1 MGMASIPL
9 AILALNL
16 RKQDACATV
25 DKGKTMTVKLLLFA
39 LLWSLS
45 LPSAW
50 AAWPN
55 LRGRNEARQRE
66 LRQRLREIR
75 LERPRIFLT
84 NEEIEAVRSRIDQ
97 NSSIRECYQWL
108 KDWAYS
114 GQFYRNLWATP
125 KQLQGAVVAYRL
137 EGKPPQLL
145 ANCVRIMDYLC
156 EAEPNSWTYPR
167 VVRGLSMA
175 YDWLYDDLTDKQ
187 KQKYGRRI
195 IECAKACYDTWRHT
209 ELNNH
214 VYLEYGPILY
224 AGIALFEEGIDDAT
238 AEQLLLDG
246 MQLLLD
252 GFIPAHA
259 LLAQDGG
266 WYESMSYHAF
276 FTMEYAHLLELW
288 QHATGEQVWSGS
300 GGLQGDAHW
309 LVYNARPW
317 NDSRVHVADIGHSS
331 SQDLGIA
338 WYLPL
343 LWARH
348 QDGVA
353 RFWTEKLKSRA
364 LAGHKS
370 GKKYALSPYMWWPYI
385 VWYDETVPI
394 VPREE
399 LPLARLFRG
408 VGWVSMRGSWTP
420 DASFALFIC
429 SDWWGGHQH
438 CDNNS
443 FVIHKYAPLAIDSG
457 VYDAGPHRANYSA
470 RTIAHNTI
478 TVYDPEEEFFGGTW
492 GQSGKT
498 RTVNDGGQLYTPS
511 PPGVAACG
519 PGTEFDRGDIIAYE
533 LTPWYT
539 YVVGDATRSYS
550 SSKVKEFKR
559 AFLHLRPDLFVVF
572 DRVESTNAEFV
583 KRWLLHSINEP
594 VIDGKTITLKNGQGS
609 LTCRTVYPSR
619 VQIVAIG
626 GPGHEFEV
634 NGQNFPASKNDPEAG
649 SWRVEV
655 SPSQPAKRD
664 YFLHVLRTSGTTPI
678 VPSTE
683 LLRTE
688 NSLGVRIV
696 DEGQIYEINF
706 AITDRLTGH
715 LRILDSGG
723 KIILA
728 RDLAVDLPE

>member
-1 MGMASIPL
+1 M
-9 AILALNL
+9 NL
-16 RKQDACATV
+16 
-25 DKGKTMTVKLLLFA
+25 KLLLLCILIFCT
-39 LLWSLS
+39 LTYSR
-45 LPSAW
+45 AW
-50 AAWPN
+50 GAWPQ
-55 LRGRNEARQRE
+55 LRGRDEARQQE
-66 LRQRLREIR
+66 LRQRLDEIR

-84 NEEIEAVRSRIDQ
+84 NAEIEAVQNRIEK
-97 NSSIRECYQWL
+97 NPYVRECYQWL

-114 GQFYRNLWATP
+114 GQFYHNLWATP

-137 EGKPPQLL
+137 EGRPPELL
-145 ANCVRIMDYLC
+145 ENCIRTMDYLC
-156 EAEPNSWTYPR
+156 EAEPNSWTFPR

-175 YDWLYDDLTDKQ
+175 YDWLYDDLTAEQ
-187 KQKYGRRI
+187 KRKYGRRI
-195 IECAKACYDTWRHT
+195 IECAKACYDTWQHT

-224 AGIALFEEGIDDAT
+224 AGIALLGEGIDDEAV
-238 AEQLLLDG
+238 EQLLLDG

-259 LLAQDGG
+259 LLAKDGG

-288 QHATGEQVWSGS
+288 QHVTGEQVWAGP

-317 NDSRVHVADIGHSS
+317 DDSRVHVADIGHSS
-331 SQDLGIA
+331 SQDLGIV

-343 LWARH
+343 LWVRH
-348 QDGVA
+348 RDGVA
-353 RFWTEKLKSRA
+353 RFWTEHLKTRA
-364 LAGHKS
+364 LAGHNR
-370 GKKYALSPYMWWPYI
+370 GEKYALSPHLWWPYI

-394 VPREE
+394 VPREQ
-399 LPLARLFRG
+399 LSLARLFRG
-408 VGWVSMRGSWTP
+408 VGWVSMRSSWKP
-420 DASFALFIC
+420 DATFALFIC

-470 RTIAHNTI
+470 RSIAHNTI
-478 TVYDPEEEFFGGTW
+478 TIYDPNEEFFGGTW
-492 GQSGKT
+492 GQSRKA

-519 PGTEFDRGDIIAYE
+519 QGTEFDRGEIIAYE

-539 YVVGDATRSYS
+539 YAVGDATRSYHS
-550 SSKVKEFKR
+550 TKVKEFTR

-572 DRVESTNAEFV
+572 DRVESTNPDFV

-594 VIDGKTITLKNGQGS
+594 IIDDKIITLDNGQGS
-609 LTCRTVYPSR
+609 LTCQTVYPSHAR
-619 VQIVAIG
+619 IVSIG
-626 GPGHEFEV
+626 GPSHEFEV
-634 NGQNFPASKNDPEAG
+634 NGQNFPTSKNDPEAG
-649 SWRVEV
+649 NWRIEV
-655 SPSQPAKRD
+655 SPAEPAARD
-664 YFLHVLRTSGTTPI
+664 YFLHVLRTAGTTPVAPI
-678 VPSTE
+678 VE

-688 NSLGVRIV
+688 DNLGVRIM
-696 DEGQIYEINF
+696 DEGQTYEAHF
-706 AITDRLTGH
+706 AITGRLTGH
-715 LRILDSGG
+715 LRIVDSAGE
-723 KIILA
+723 IVVA
-728 RDLAVDLPE
+728 QELAVDPLRANQR

>member
-1 MGMASIPL
+1 MNIKIVL
-9 AILALNL
+9 LFTLTFCFLALP
-16 RKQDACATV
+16 R
-25 DKGKTMTVKLLLFA
+25 
-39 LLWSLS
+39 
-45 LPSAW
+45 AW
-50 AAWPN
+50 AVWPK
-55 LRGRNEARQRE
+55 LRGRDEARQQE
-66 LRQRLREIR
+66 LRKRMGEIR

-84 NEEIEAVRSRIDQ
+84 NAEIEAVQNRIEK
-97 NSSIRECYQWL
+97 IPAVHECYQWL
-108 KDWAYS
+108 RDWAYS
-114 GQFYRNLWATP
+114 GQFYQNLWATP

-137 EGKPPQLL
+137 EERPPELL
-145 ANCVRIMDYLC
+145 ENCLRIMDYLC
-156 EAEPNSWTYPR
+156 KAEPNSWTYPR

-175 YDWLYDDLTDKQ
+175 YDWLYDDLTDEQ

-195 IECAKACYDTWRHT
+195 IACAKACYDTWQHT

-224 AGIALFEEGIDDAT
+224 ASIALLHEGIDDDAV
-238 AEQLLLDG
+238 EQLLLDG

-288 QHATGEQVWSGS
+288 QHATGEQVWSGP
-300 GGLQGDAHW
+300 GGLQGDVHW

-348 QDGVA
+348 RDGVA
-353 RFWTEKLKSRA
+353 RFWTEHLKARA
-364 LAGHKS
+364 LAGHKR
-370 GKKYALSPYMWWPYI
+370 GEKYALSPHIWWPYI
-385 VWYDETVPI
+385 VWYDGTVPI
-394 VPREE
+394 ASREE
-399 LPLARLFRG
+399 LPPARLFRG
-408 VGWVSMRGSWTP
+408 VGWVSMRSSWEP
-420 DASFALFIC
+420 GASFALFIC

-478 TVYDPEEEFFGGTW
+478 TIYDPREEFFGGTW
-492 GQSGKT
+492 GQS
-498 RTVNDGGQLYTPS
+498 RNVQTVNDGGQLYTPS

-519 PGTEFDRGDIIAYE
+519 PGTKFDRGDIIAYE

-539 YVVGDATRSYS
+539 YAVGDATRSYS
-550 SSKVKEFKR
+550 SSKVKEFTR

-572 DRVESTNAEFV
+572 DRLESTDAAYV
-583 KRWLLHSINEP
+583 KRWLLHSIDEP
-594 VIDGKTITLKNGQGS
+594 VIDGETITLTNGPGS
-609 LTCRTVYPSR
+609 LMCQTVYPSR
-619 VQIVAIG
+619 VRIVSIG
-626 GPGHEFEV
+626 GRGHEFEV
-634 NGQNFPASKNDPEAG
+634 NGQNFQTSKKDSEAG
-649 SWRVEV
+649 NWRVEV
-655 SPSQPAKRD
+655 SPAEPVTRD
-664 YFLHVLRTSGTTPI
+664 YFLHVLRTAGTTPV
-678 VPSTE
+678 VPATE
-683 LLRTE
+683 LLQDEER
-688 NSLGVRIV
+688 LGVRIM
-696 DEGQIYEINF
+696 DEGQAYEVYFSTIG
-706 AITDRLTGH
+706 RLTGH
-715 LRILDSGG
+715 LRIADSAG
-723 KIILA
+723 KIIVA
-728 RDLAVDLPE
+728 KNLAVDLSGSVQKH